1 MVEMKIKKFDQDLH
15 DKYDP
20 PARAAVAAWIEMK
33 WGLQALG
40 NPDKYGTDLIVHRN
54 KIPVG
59 FAEVE
64 VRQWNPYCPFDTIHV
79 PMRKKHM
86 LEAPKTLF
94 FALTQDMTHAYWI
107 KGEVAL
113 NHPFWEM
120 KDDTKHEL
128 YYDVPKNLFKYVDL
142 TELF

>member
-1 MVEMKIKKFDQDLH
+1 MVEIKIKKFDQDLH

-20 PARAAVAAWIEMK
+20 PARKAVADWIKMK
-33 WGLQALG
+33 WGLIALD
-40 NPDKYGTDLIVHRN
+40 NPDKYGTDLIVHRDG
-54 KIPVG
+54 KPVG

-64 VRQWNPYCPFDTIHV
+64 VRQWNPVCPFETIHV
-79 PMRKKHM
+79 PVRKKNM
-86 LEAPKTLF
+86 LETPKTLF

-120 KDDTKHEL
+120 KDETKHEF
-128 YYDVPKNLFKYVDL
+128 YYDVPKKLFKYVDL

>member
-1 MVEMKIKKFDQDLH
+1 MKIKKFDQNLH

-40 NPDKYGTDLIVHRN
+40 NPDIYGTDLIVYRN
-54 KIPVG
+54 GSPVG

-64 VRQWNPYCPFDTIHV
+64 VRQWNPHCPFDTIHV
-79 PMRKKHM
+79 PVRKKAM

-107 KGEVAL
+107 KGNAAL
-113 NHPFWEM
+113 AFPFWEM

-128 YYDVPKNLFKYVDL
+128 YYDVPKHLFKYVDL

>member
-1 MVEMKIKKFDQDLH
+1 MVEMKIKKFDQQLH

-20 PARAAVAAWIEMK
+20 PARVAVAKWIEMK

-54 KIPVG
+54 GAPVG

-64 VRQWNPYCPFDTIHV
+64 VRQWNPHCPFDTIHV
-79 PMRKKHM
+79 PMRKKAM

-94 FALTQDMTHAYWI
+94 FALTQDMHHAYWI
-107 KGEVAL
+107 KGNAAL
-113 NHPFWEM
+113 AFPFWEM

>member
-1 MVEMKIKKFDQDLH
+1 MQIKKFDQALH

-20 PARAAVAAWIEMK
+20 PARKAVADWVKMK
-33 WGLQALG
+33 WGMDSKD
-40 NPDKYGTDLIVHRN
+40 NPDIYGTDLILGRN
-54 KIPVG
+54 GIRVG

-64 VRQWNPYCPFDTIHV
+64 VRQWNPHCPFDTIHV
-79 PMRKKHM
+79 PVRKKHM
-86 LEAPKTLF
+86 LEVPKTLF

-107 KGEVAL
+107 KGNAVLAF
-113 NHPFWEM
+113 PFWEM

-128 YYDVPKNLFKYVDL
+128 YYDVPKHLFKYVDL